1 MHYTKISDLND
12 KHWNCSVIMV
22 VATLREDIFYSV
34 VLVRERH
41 FFLAKEKKIW
51 VLVLFLDTETQN

>member
-1 MHYTKISDLND
+1 
-12 KHWNCSVIMV
+12 MV